1 MKPVTLY
8 VTKNP
13 ESMLLDTDCKA
24 VAPGACLAGLPV
36 KKFVVDADCLITEK
50 DRVWFTEVAAVRSRV
65 PQETPSREHGMP
77 AELGMAYRVNET
89 ATQQQYKAFVDSLR
103 NTGPGPIIPAGPAV
117 KLGLPDTN
125 PKSRVGI
132 TKPSMN
138 AIPAAALLH
147 LGAAMDDGKKKY
159 GLFNWR
165 EHSVACSVYE
175 DAIWRHLLAWR
186 DGEDV
191 ARDSGRHHLAHVMAC
206 CAILLDAKETNNL
219 IDDRGPAGEAAELID
234 KWTEKPS

>member
-1 MKPVTLY
+1 MTETKKCANCGYRFTLTDIQHLPGPVC
-8 VTKNP
+8 
-13 ESMLLDTDCKA
+13 DACH
-24 VAPGACLAGLPV
+24 GA
-36 KKFVVDADCLITEK
+36 
-50 DRVWFTEVAAVRSRV
+50 RVAAVRGGAR
-65 PQETPSREHGMP
+65 R
-77 AELGMAYRVNET
+77 RVNET
-89 ATQQQYKAFVDSLR
+89 ATQQRYKEFVDPLR
-103 NTGPGPIIPAGPAV
+103 NAGPGPIVPAGPAV
-117 KLGLPDTN
+117 KADLPDTN
-125 PKSRVGI
+125 PKSRVGL
-132 TKPSMN
+132 TKPSLN

-191 ARDSGRHHLAHVMAC
+191 ARDSGQHHLAHVMAC

-234 KWTEKPS
+234 KWTEQPDG

>member
-1 MKPVTLY
+1 MILG
-8 VTKNP
+8 TKKC
-13 ESMLLDTDCKA
+13 TD
-24 VAPGACLAGLPV
+24 
-36 KKFVVDADCLITEK
+36 
-50 DRVWFTEVAAVRSRV
+50 
-65 PQETPSREHGMP
+65 
-77 AELGMAYRVNET
+77 
-89 ATQQQYKAFVDSLR
+89 
-103 NTGPGPIIPAGPAV
+103 GPGPIIPAGPAV
-117 KLGLPDTN
+117 KVSLPDTN

>member
-13 ESMLLDTDCKA
+13 EKMLLDADCKA
-24 VAPGACLAGLPV
+24 VAPGTNLCGVSVGRIDIDEGCLATSADRRWFIQAVMTRTQPES
-36 KKFVVDADCLITEK
+36 KKAT
-50 DRVWFTEVAAVRSRV
+50 R
-65 PQETPSREHGMP
+65 
-77 AELGMAYRVNET
+77 ET
-89 ATQQQYKAFVDSLR
+89 ATQQQYKEFVDSLR

-125 PKSRVGI
+125 PKSRVGL